1 MLYPPSVI
9 TVLSHPHTLFFS
21 PLKFL
26 PGPFGVEKLHSS
38 TVTYP
43 SLAMSCPESQKTG
56 KNAGSP
62 PKQVIFKKSS
72 RDKALTIYLGKRD
85 FVDNMGTVEPVDGVV
100 LIDPTMLKGKQGL
113 RVYAR
118 YVLEI
123 VLLIA
128 MQNGSNIASP
138 MNGLLTQCNICSC
151 TIQLGFIPHI
161 TVLKWVSMTLVQD
174 FTSHPGYAVSLLHA
188 LPVICFFPV
197 YVTLTCAFRYGQEDI
212 DIIGLT
218 FRRDLYF
225 SRVQLYPTADKPD
238 TLTHLQESLLKK
250 LGKNA
255 YPFFFTFPDY
265 LPCSVCLQPAPRDVD
280 KSCGVDFEV
289 KAFSTENVEERIH
302 KRNSARLLI
311 RKVQYAPEQP
321 GPQPCAETTW
331 QFFMSNKPL
340 HLKACLSKEVY
351 YHGEPIPVTITVT
364 NSTEKTVKKIKVT
377 VEQVANVVLY
387 SSDYYTKVVASE
399 EAQEK
404 VQPNSSLTK
413 TLTVLPLLANNR
425 QTREIALDG
434 KLKDED
440 TNLASSTI
448 IKDGID
454 KTVMGILV
462 SYKVRVKL
470 TVSGMLGDFTSSEVG
485 TELPFRLM
493 HPKPEEKNP
502 AVMQR
507 WYLRSLLVNS

>member
-1 MLYPPSVI
+1 
-9 TVLSHPHTLFFS
+9 
-21 PLKFL
+21 
-26 PGPFGVEKLHSS
+26 
-38 TVTYP
+38 
-43 SLAMSCPESQKTG
+43 MSCPESQKTG

-100 LIDPTMLKGKQGL
+100 LIDPTMLKGKQ
-113 RVYAR
+113 
-118 YVLEI
+118 
-123 VLLIA
+123 
-128 MQNGSNIASP
+128 
-138 MNGLLTQCNICSC
+138 
-151 TIQLGFIPHI
+151 
-161 TVLKWVSMTLVQD
+161 
-174 FTSHPGYAVSLLHA
+174 
-188 LPVICFFPV
+188 V

-280 KSCGVDFEV
+280 KVRQMKHLSQRTCCLLLLL
-289 KAFSTENVEERIH
+289 
-302 KRNSARLLI
+302 RNSARLLI

-470 TVSGMLGDFTSSEVG
+470 TVSGEVG

-502 AVMQR
+502 AGQLCLIFACFIVSDKFLPLLCLQTV
-507 WYLRSLLVNS
+507 SLQCLEASTGGCCVCVVNKTSKHSVRGRRDAEME